1 MFPSF
6 VTLHSP
12 FPPPGQFRGVSGL
25 SPPFPTPSPPF
36 SPQDNFGGSLG
47 GVEAALRKHE
57 AIESDIAA
65 YGSRVRAV
73 TAVAAEL
80 EAERYHDMSAI
91 ATRRDH
97 VVSLWEELRAQ
108 VAARRERLRA
118 HLELQ
123 RLLRDLEHLM
133 GWMEE
138 MEVGTALRG
147 WGRLGSPRGTPPVT
161 PPVSPGSPGAAA
173 VAGFRAA
180 PEPGGRFAA
189 DPRPGRRGR
198 GGPGRE
204 GPECGGPGRALPR
217 GGGR

>member
-1 MFPSF
+1 MSP
-6 VTLHSP
+6 TPHPP
-12 FPPPGQFRGVSGL
+12 FPPPRTISGGPWIVPIQ
-25 SPPFPTPSPPF
+25 SCPIIPPQDNFGECPQPLTSLFPPPQDNFWGGPWIVPIPSRPF
-36 SPQDNFGGSLG
+36 FPPQDNFGGSLG

-80 EAERYHDMSAI
+80 EAERYHDMGGI

-97 VVSLWEELRAQ
+97 VVSLWEALRAQ

-138 MEVGTALRG
+138 MEVGRGLGG
-147 WGRLGSPRGTPPVT
+147 WGSLRGTPRLPVT
-161 PPVSPGSPGAAA
+161 
-173 VAGFRAA
+173 
-180 PEPGGRFAA
+180 
-189 DPRPGRRGR
+189 RPGVPRCGCSRGSS
-198 GGPGRE
+198 GST
-204 GPECGGPGRALPR
+204 
-217 GGGR
+217 

>member
-1 MFPSF
+1 M
-6 VTLHSP
+6 TLSP
-12 FPPPGQFRGVSGL
+12 LPGQFRGGPWSVPNPSPSFSSPRTISEGSL
-25 SPPFPTPSPPF
+25 ECPQPFIPPFPP
-36 SPQDNFGGSLG
+36 PQDNFGGSLG

-80 EAERYHDMSAI
+80 EAERYHDMGAI

-97 VVSLWEELRAQ
+97 VVALWEALRAQ

-138 MEVGTALRG
+138 MEVGRG
-147 WGRLGSPRGTPPVT
+147 FL
-161 PPVSPGSPGAAA
+161 
-173 VAGFRAA
+173 
-180 PEPGGRFAA
+180 
-189 DPRPGRRGR
+189 
-198 GGPGRE
+198 
-204 GPECGGPGRALPR
+204 
-217 GGGR
+217 GGGIPLWDPPTPR